1 MGWFDKHCEKC
12 GKKVDKNTAPQ
23 RFGKYFCSEEHA
35 EDYATARE
43 AQMKQAPKQKSGG
56 GCC

>member
-12 GKKVDKNTAPQ
+12 GEKVDKNTAPQ
-23 RFGKYFCSEEHA
+23 RFGKHFCSKEHA
-35 EDYATARE
+35 EEYVNDRE

>member
-1 MGWFDKHCEKC
+1 MGWLDKYCEKC

-35 EDYATARE
+35 EEYAKIRE
-43 AQMKQAPKQKSGG
+43 EQMKQAPQQRSGG
-56 GCC
+56 GGC

>member
-1 MGWFDKHCEKC
+1 MSWLDKYCEKC

-23 RFGKYFCSEEHA
+23 RFGKHFCSEEHA
-35 EDYATARE
+35 KEYAGMRA
-43 AQMKQAPKQKSGG
+43 AQMEQAPKQKSGG